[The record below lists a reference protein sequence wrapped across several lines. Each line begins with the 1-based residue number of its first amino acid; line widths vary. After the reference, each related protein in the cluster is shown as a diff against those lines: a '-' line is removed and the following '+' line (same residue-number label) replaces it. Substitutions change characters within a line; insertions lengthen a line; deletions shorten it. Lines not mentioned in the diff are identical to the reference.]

1 MKSALVIGL
10 ALILIA
16 GTAAMA
22 EEGMGAFAGFRD
34 GVDAR
39 ALGMGG
45 AFVAIADSYSAS
57 YWNPAGIALAG
68 GPRIGGMYT
77 NKFMAEINFNFVS
90 GITTIAGFAISGTYM
105 GITIAD
111 IPQYDEA
118 GNLIGTVN
126 DNEMVIAGSFAMS
139 IAGIGFAGGTVKSYS
154 QTLAGESGSGFGF
167 DAGLLIV
174 GMVPGFSLGAAAFD
188 IGDTRITWTTGAVDK
203 VGAMFRL
210 GGAYYMNGLLFAAEY
225 DFGADIAP
233 TIRFGAELD
242 LDIVR
247 IRGGL
252 VYPQVEEAEMSFT
265 AGAGLNLA
273 PLYIDFAWI
282 QLPGV
287 LRGAEGVGDTLV
299 LSAEFVF

>member
-1 MKSALVIGL
+1 MKRALLVGL

-16 GTAAMA
+16 GTGTAALA
-22 EEGMGAFAGFRD
+22 EEGVGAFAGFRD

-45 AFVAIADSYSAS
+45 AFVAIADSYSAA

-77 NKFMAEINFNFVS
+77 NKFMADINFNFLS
-90 GITTIAGFAISGTYM
+90 GITTLAGFSIAGTYM
-105 GITIAD
+105 GISIAG
-111 IPQYDEA
+111 IPQYDEQ
-118 GNLIGTVN
+118 GNQIGTIN
-126 DNEMVIAGSFAMS
+126 DNEMMFGGSVGMT

-174 GMVPGFSLGAAAFD
+174 GMVPGVSLGAAAFD
-188 IGDTRITWTTGAVDK
+188 IGDTKISWTTGAVDK

-210 GGAYYMNGLLFAAEY
+210 GAAYALDSLLLAAEY
-225 DFGADIAP
+225 DFGTDIAS
-233 TIRFGAELD
+233 TMRFGGEFNLD
-242 LDIVR
+242 VIR
-247 IRGGL
+247 IRGGAFMPEGGEL
-252 VYPQVEEAEMSFT
+252 SFT

-273 PLYIDFAWI
+273 PLFIDFAWVQNKVI
-282 QLPGV
+282 VG
-287 LRGAEGVGDTLV
+287 EGVGDTLV